1 VWDDPRCLP
10 SSREDALPAKD
21 FLNFIGDKRGSV
33 AITFALAS
41 TSLVM
46 VIGCAIDYSRATSL
60 RASLQAVTDSAVLAQ
75 VRQAAVLSDANL
87 RTATQNQLNA
97 AFPYGPVTITTF
109 TVGAT
114 RTDLQ
119 LVTSAASQNTFMKA
133 FGRNTLTVSATSY
146 GRVGNDTF
154 EIAIVIDNSGSMAT
168 SAGGASKMQS
178 AKDAANQLIDIMMT
192 SKAAGRTKMS
202 VVPFTLVVNIGS
214 TYSTAS
220 WMDTQA
226 KSSIHWTPKGNID
239 KPTGAYIDKTRF
251 DLFTAMGVAWGGC
264 VEMRPDAWGTNDAAP
279 TTAQPDSL
287 FVPMAAPDE
296 PDDSSSYGGGWSGGW
311 SGGSSSSSYTYPNNY
326 LNDNPYS
333 CSGTDVTTSTQYAKA
348 QSKVCKYIS
357 PSGKNLSGG
366 RGPNYNC
373 TAQALTR
380 LSTSTTTLHAAINA
394 MTANGNTNLVEG
406 FMWGWRTLS
415 PNQPFADGRAYTT
428 GGNRKIIVLLTD
440 GMNMWGSASN
450 HNLSLYSAF
459 GYYGNNR
466 LGTGAVDEA
475 TARALMDAK
484 TKEACTNAKASGVS
498 VYTVGFSVSTEP
510 IDAAG
515 LSLLKDCATAD
526 SMAFVANNSSQI
538 VTVFQKIA
546 DDLGNLRLTR

>member
-1 VWDDPRCLP
+1 LR
-10 SSREDALPAKD
+10 S
-21 FLNFIGDKRGSV
+21 FIGDKRGSV

-46 VIGCAIDYSRATSL
+46 AVGCAIDYSRATSL
-60 RASLQAVTDSAVLAQ
+60 RASLQAVTDSAALAQ

-114 RTDLQ
+114 RSDLQ

-133 FGRNTLTVSATSY
+133 FGRDTLTVTATSY
-146 GRVGNDTF
+146 GKVGNDTF
-154 EIAIVIDNSGSMAT
+154 EIALVIDNSGSMGT
-168 SAGGASKMQS
+168 SAGGASKLAS
-178 AKDAANQLIDIMMT
+178 AKDAANQLVDIMMT
-192 SKAAGRTKMS
+192 SKAAGRTKIS

-214 TYSTAS
+214 TYGTQT
-220 WMDTQA
+220 WMDRAAQ
-226 KSSIHWTPKGNID
+226 SSIHWTPGGNID
-239 KPTGAYIDKTRF
+239 KPPAIYGAVSRF
-251 DLFTAMGVAWGGC
+251 DLFTQMGVAWGGC
-264 VEMRPDAWGTNDAAP
+264 VETRPGAWATNDGAP
-279 TTAQPDSL
+279 TAAQPDSL

-296 PDDSSSYGGGWSGGW
+296 PSPTGPYQEYHPNGGTSAPNWSYSN
-311 SGGSSSSSYTYPNNY
+311 SY
-326 LNDNPYS
+326 LNDNPSS
-333 CSGTDVTTSTQYAKA
+333 CTGTDVTGASQYAKA
-348 QSKVCKYIS
+348 QSKMCKYVS
-357 PSGKNLSGG
+357 PTGKDLSGG
-366 RGPNYNC
+366 KGPNFNC

-380 LSTSTTTLHAAINA
+380 LTTSTTTLHAAINA
-394 MTANGNTNLVEG
+394 MSANGNTNLLEG

-415 PNQPFADGRAYTT
+415 PNQPFADGRAYST

-440 GMNMWGSASN
+440 GMNAWGEARN
-450 HNLSLYSAF
+450 HNLSVYSAF

-466 LGTGAVDEA
+466 LGTGAVDKA

-484 TKEACTNAKASGVS
+484 TKEACTNAKAAGVT
-498 VYTVGFSVSTEP
+498 VYTVAFSVPTEE
-510 IDAAG
+510 IDDPGKA
-515 LSLLKDCATAD
+515 LLKSCATAD
-526 SMAFVANNSSQI
+526 STALSASNSNDI

>member
-1 VWDDPRCLP
+1 MIFAACRHLA
-10 SSREDALPAKD
+10 RGALPAKR
-21 FLNFIGDKRGSV
+21 FLNLIGDKRGSV

-41 TSLVM
+41 TSLVL

-60 RASLQAVTDSAVLAQ
+60 RASLQAVTDSAALAQ
-75 VRQAAVLSDANL
+75 VRQALVLSDTNL
-87 RTATQNQLNA
+87 RAATQNQLNA

-133 FGRNTLTVSATSY
+133 FGRDTLTVTATSY
-146 GRVGNDTF
+146 GKVGTDTF
-154 EIAIVIDNSGSMAT
+154 EIALVMDNSGSMGT

-178 AKDAANQLIDIMMT
+178 AKDAANQLIDVMMT
-192 SKAAGRTKMS
+192 SKAAGRTKIS
-202 VVPFTLVVNIGS
+202 VVPFTLAVNVGS
-214 TYSTAS
+214 TYATAT

-226 KSSIHWTPKGNID
+226 KSSIHWTPKGTMD
-239 KPTGAYIDKTRF
+239 KPTGSRATWSRF
-251 DLFTAMGVAWGGC
+251 NLLTAMGVAWGGC

-296 PDDSSSYGGGWSGGW
+296 PDNSGSYGYGYSGA
-311 SGGSSSSSYTYPNNY
+311 SSYPNNY
-326 LNDNPYS
+326 LNDNGS
-333 CSGTDVTTSTQYAKA
+333 GCSGTDITTSTQYAKA
-348 QSKVCKYIS
+348 QSKVCKYT
-357 PSGKNLSGG
+357 PASGKDLSGG
-366 RGPNYNC
+366 KGPNYNC

-380 LSTSTTTLHAAINA
+380 LSSSTTTLHGAINA
-394 MTANGNTNLVEG
+394 MTAYGNTNLLEG

-415 PNQPFADGRAYTT
+415 PNLPFADGRAYTT
-428 GGNRKIIVLLTD
+428 SGNRKIIVLLTD
-440 GMNMWGSASN
+440 GMNAWDSASN
-450 HNLSLYSAF
+450 HNLSVYSAF

-466 LGTGAVDEA
+466 LGTGAVDA
-475 TARALMDAK
+475 PSARALMDAK
-484 TKEACTNAKASGVS
+484 TKEACTNAKAAGVS

-515 LSLLKDCATAD
+515 LALLKDCATAD
-526 SMAFVANNSSQI
+526 SMAYVANNSSEI

>member
-1 VWDDPRCLP
+1 LFTRLWDDPRCLP
-10 SSREDALPAKD
+10 SSREGALPAKS
-21 FLNFIGDKRGSV
+21 FLNLIGDKRGSV

-41 TSLVM
+41 TCLVM

-60 RASLQAVTDSAVLAQ
+60 RASLQAVTDSAALAQ
-75 VRQAAVLSDANL
+75 VRQALVLSDANL

-133 FGRNTLTVSATSY
+133 FGRNTLTVTATSY
-146 GRVGNDTF
+146 GKVGTDTF
-154 EIAIVIDNSGSMAT
+154 EIALVIDNSGSMGT

-178 AKDAANQLIDIMMT
+178 AKDAANQLIDVMMT
-192 SKAAGRTKMS
+192 SKAAGRTKIS
-202 VVPFTLVVNIGS
+202 VVPFTLAVNVGS
-214 TYSTAS
+214 TNSTAS

-226 KSSIHWTPKGNID
+226 KSSIHWTPKGTMD
-239 KPTGAYIDKTRF
+239 KPTGSRATWSRF
-251 DLFTAMGVAWGGC
+251 NLLTAMGVAWRGC

-279 TTAQPDSL
+279 TSAQPDSL
-287 FVPMAAPDE
+287 FVPMVAPDE
-296 PDDSSSYGGGWSGGW
+296 PDGSSSYGGGWSGGW
-311 SGGSSSSSYTYPNNY
+311 SSSSSTYPNDY
-326 LNDNPYS
+326 LNDNGSS
-333 CSGTDVTTSTQYAKA
+333 CSGSDVTTSTQYAKA
-348 QSKVCKYIS
+348 QSKVCKYYP
-357 PSGKNLSGG
+357 PSGKDLSGG
-366 RGPNYNC
+366 RGPNYSC

-380 LSTSTTTLHAAINA
+380 LSTSTTTLHGAINA
-394 MTANGNTNLVEG
+394 MTDNGNTNLLEG

-428 GGNRKIIVLLTD
+428 SGNRKIIVLLTD
-440 GMNMWGSASN
+440 GMNAWAEAEN
-450 HNLSLYSAF
+450 HNLSVYSAF

-466 LGTGAVDEA
+466 LGTGAVDKA

-484 TKEACTNAKASGVS
+484 TKEACTNAKAAGVT

-515 LSLLKDCATAD
+515 LSLLKACATAD
-526 SMAFVANNSSQI
+526 SMAYTANNSSDI